1 MHQYSLFFLNFLFS
15 LFHFFSSLLFCSL
28 PQPSPSPP
36 VRSLAKALFSVLH
49 NLSFMARLLSP
60 VPTQNTLGG
69 YRKRCPYL
77 CGIGVATFVQTLKRF
92 FFQHL
97 NFFFSKPVFVIS
109 YPFLLFLRLASFWP
123 ITITLTLNSLSTSL
137 TILSSFL
144 TATYL
149 L

>member
-1 MHQYSLFFLNFLFS
+1 MRSFSPFFLNFLFS
-15 LFHFFSSLLFCSL
+15 LFHFFSSLIFCSL
-28 PQPSPSPP
+28 PQPSPSPL

-49 NLSFMARLLSP
+49 SLSFMARLLSP
-60 VPTQNTLGG
+60 IPTQNTLGG

-77 CGIGVATFVQTLKRF
+77 CGIGVAAFVQTLKW
-92 FFQHL
+92 
-97 NFFFSKPVFVIS
+97 FFFSNTLIFFFKASFCYFLPFFVIFEIGQ
-109 YPFLLFLRLASFWP
+109 FLANHNHFD
-123 ITITLTLNSLSTSL
+123 LNSLSTSL